1 MIGAT
6 LTELRDQIDALASAD
21 GDYFLV
27 CGRTGERP
35 VPVAGKRFAGRET
48 GRTAARTAHQYR
60 AALRRYDPQVP
71 HYDLI
76 VCQDAEPL
84 ITGSEPEAA
93 SQTESEEPT
102 NWTLS
107 EPAVTSGRP
116 SPERRKLVEFC
127 HSAAAAVLETL
138 PEDGYEGVE
147 TAVMDAYFDLAETIA
162 DPDDLCVCL
171 LENMAIELDDRLQ
184 PADQA
189 AVLASAA
196 TRLSPAEPTEKPVST
211 TLSILG
217 DCGLIGGYTRSP
229 WSTEIE
235 DGTRSIVVWL
245 SEYALTPLDD
255 QFPVLPIM
263 LELYRHQPD
272 WLPSSVQVVAD
283 DDGWRLTL
291 VQAREAQP
299 SGLASV
305 PIHPDV

>member
-6 LTELRDQIDALASAD
+6 LTELRDRIDALASAD
-21 GDYFLV
+21 GEYFLV
-27 CGRTGERP
+27 CSRTGERP
-35 VPVAGKRFAGRET
+35 VPVAGKRFATREM
-48 GRTAARTAHQYR
+48 GRTAARIAQQYR

-71 HYDLI
+71 HYDLV

-84 ITGSEPEAA
+84 ITGSAPESG

-107 EPAVTSGRP
+107 EPVVTSGRP

-138 PEDGYEGVE
+138 SEDGYDAVE

-184 PADQA
+184 PTDQA

-196 TRLSPAEPTEKPVST
+196 TRLSPAEPTEKAVST
-211 TLSILG
+211 TLWTLG
-217 DCGLIGGYTRSP
+217 DCGLVRGYTRSP
-229 WSTEIE
+229 WSTALD
-235 DGTRSIVVWL
+235 DGTKSIVVWL

-255 QFPVLPIM
+255 QFPVLPII

-272 WLPSSVQVVAD
+272 WLPSSVQVVDA

-305 PIHPDV
+305 PIHPEV